1 MYPYRLSRQGRDC
14 VCLISLS
21 IAGSSLAQINALD
34 DAADVSISRWPK
46 LGGEACYF
54 NISILWHMHVN
65 IHTQNHT
72 YIHIYHTFTQVHTSL
87 RYTHHTLKHT
97 YVIH

>member
-1 MYPYRLSRQGRDC
+1 MELYPYRLSRQGRDC

-46 LGGEACYF
+46 LGEKACYF
-54 NISILWHMHVN
+54 NISILWRMHVP
-65 IHTQNHT
+65 
-72 YIHIYHTFTQVHTSL
+72 
-87 RYTHHTLKHT
+87 LKCL
-97 YVIH
+97 IKFINGWLFFK